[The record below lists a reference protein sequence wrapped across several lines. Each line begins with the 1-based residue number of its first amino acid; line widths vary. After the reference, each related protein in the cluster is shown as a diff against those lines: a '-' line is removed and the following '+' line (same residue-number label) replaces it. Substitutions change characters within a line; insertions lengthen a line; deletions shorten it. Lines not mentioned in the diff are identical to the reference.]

1 MEMNEVKLPFPA
13 VYVLCGGIAFG
24 DGDVGCGIYTA
35 GNVIFAIRTSVTF
48 PTVLITIY
56 RLRRI
61 SALTLTINL
70 LLRRN

>member
-13 VYVLCGGIAFG
+13 VYVLCVDIAVG

-35 GNVIFAIRTSVTF
+35 GNVIFALRASVTF

-56 RLRRI
+56 RLRR
-61 SALTLTINL
+61 TLVIAVDI
-70 LLRRN
+70 